1 MRFAEPNSLA
11 GVPLGELEQQLLA
24 SSSAVNIESPR
35 QPVGQ
40 DDAIP
45 R

>member
-1 MRFAEPNSLA
+1 MEFAEPNSLA
-11 GVPLGELEQQLLA
+11 GVPLADLERQMLA
-24 SSSAVNIESPR
+24 GSSAVNIESPR